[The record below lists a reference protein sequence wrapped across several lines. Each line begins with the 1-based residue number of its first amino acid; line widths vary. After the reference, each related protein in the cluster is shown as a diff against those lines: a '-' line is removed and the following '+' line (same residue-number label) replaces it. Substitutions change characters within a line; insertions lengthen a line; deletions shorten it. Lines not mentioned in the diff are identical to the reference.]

1 MNNKKNVPHFSMYIK
16 SVLYIYCFSE
26 VEINII
32 YTLLLNDAY
41 DNCILY
47 IYTVVL
53 VGVQLNPFFLIN
65 QLWTILYNK

>member
-47 IYTVVL
+47 SSVKS
-53 VGVQLNPFFLIN
+53 FFLKPTLDYFI
-65 QLWTILYNK
+65 